1 MENQKNNISI
11 PITVVIP
18 AFNEEETIG
27 LTVSTIRSLYP
38 EYEILVVDD
47 GSTDGTASRA
57 EKEGARVLRNYQNRG
72 YGASLKRGILKA
84 RDGIIIIID
93 GDGQH
98 DCRDLS
104 RLVENMAESDMVV
117 GRREA
122 KDQVVSRKPGKW
134 LLTAVA
140 QYLVNQTIPDLNS
153 GLRAFYRADA
163 LKYLHLLPN
172 GFSFTTTITLAMM
185 KDGREVRYLPV
196 IVNRREGGKSQV
208 NFFRDGSKTL
218 LLILRVIMLFNPL
231 KIFAPLSLI
240 LILLGGLYTIFMVIA
255 YSNVS
260 DTTTLFLLAGIG
272 TLFFGLLADQISN
285 IRRGG

>member
-11 PITVVIP
+11 PVTVVIP

-27 LTVSTIRSLYP
+27 STVSTIRDLYP

-47 GSTDGTASRA
+47 GSTDATAARA
-57 EKEGARVLRNYQNRG
+57 QKEGARILRNYQNRG

-84 RDGIIIIID
+84 RDGIIITID

-98 DCRDLS
+98 DSRELY
-104 RLVENMAESDMVV
+104 RLVEDMAESDMVV
-117 GRREA
+117 GRRTA
-122 KDQVVSRKPGKW
+122 KDQVISRKPGKW

-140 QYLVNQTIPDLNS
+140 QYLVNQEIPDLNS

-163 LKYLHLLPN
+163 CKYLHLLPN

-196 IVNRREGGKSQV
+196 IVNRREGGMSQV
-208 NFFRDGSKTL
+208 NYFRDGAKTF

-240 LILLGGLYTIFMVIA
+240 LLLLGGLYTIFMVIA